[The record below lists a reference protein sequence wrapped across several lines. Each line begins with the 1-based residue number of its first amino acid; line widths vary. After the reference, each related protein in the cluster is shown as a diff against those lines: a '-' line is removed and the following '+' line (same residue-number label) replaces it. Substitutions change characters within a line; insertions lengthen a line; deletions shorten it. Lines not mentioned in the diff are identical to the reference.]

1 MDKKNIPTYVGV
13 FLVAWVVLF
22 LLNYMYLKKTVVW
35 EEDELVDSTL
45 VEEEDGLRLT
55 WDISGESLPPDE
67 KLTQLE
73 EQHIRQQEETRALVD
88 SVVKQETVPLQE
100 EMEKTKQEL
109 EAAKEDVNELEDILT
124 ALSTQADSLDMV
136 KAKRLSK
143 ILEGMKPQKAASILS
158 RLHSSV
164 NAEILMKMRQKQ
176 AAKIL
181 SELPQSRAAEIAR
194 FLSEAYTRSTI

>member
-88 SVVKQETVPLQE
+88 SVVNRKQFHF
-100 EMEKTKQEL
+100 
-109 EAAKEDVNELEDILT
+109 
-124 ALSTQADSLDMV
+124 
-136 KAKRLSK
+136 KRK
-143 ILEGMKPQKAASILS
+143 WK
-158 RLHSSV
+158 R
-164 NAEILMKMRQKQ
+164 
-176 AAKIL
+176 
-181 SELPQSRAAEIAR
+181 QSRSLR
-194 FLSEAYTRSTI
+194 QPKKM